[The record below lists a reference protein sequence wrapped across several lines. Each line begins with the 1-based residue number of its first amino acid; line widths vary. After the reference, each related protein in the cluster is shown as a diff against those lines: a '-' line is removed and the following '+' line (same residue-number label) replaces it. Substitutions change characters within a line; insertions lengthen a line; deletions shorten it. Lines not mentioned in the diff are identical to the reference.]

1 MSKENCFFF
10 RRERRTRGARC
21 LKIFFMNY
29 LDPAERV
36 LFPVIITV
44 RADTAELL
52 DEMANEMELSMDEV
66 LSAIAEESVSEIGA
80 SSSLGGGS
88 PFLDEVLIPN
98 RCSTE
103 DLLKLIK

>member
-1 MSKENCFFF
+1 
-10 RRERRTRGARC
+10 
-21 LKIFFMNY
+21 MNY

-52 DEMANEMELSMDEV
+52 DEMANEMEVSMDEV
-66 LSAIAEESVSEIGA
+66 LSAIAEESVNELGSSRYA
-80 SSSLGGGS
+80 SSKLEGVSD
-88 PFLDEVLIPN
+88 FLDEVLIPD

-103 DLLKLIK
+103 DLLKLME